1 MYNLPLKI
9 KATER
14 TPSLEYDPKGPTFN
28 MTGISVPDDAKS
40 FYAPILQWVEKYVRE
55 GVSDPMVINIDLDY
69 FSIQS
74 ASALLK
80 IIKYFDILPNVTLNW
95 YFDDKDTE
103 EIGQDL
109 ASMVKM
115 KFNHIN
121 KNPDYYK
128 DSEII

>member
-28 MTGISVPDDAKS
+28 MIGISVPDDAKS

-74 ASALLK
+74 ASVLLK
-80 IIKYFDILPNVTLNW
+80 IIKYFDTLPNVTLNW

-103 EIGQDL
+103 EIGHDL

-121 KNPDYYK
+121 KNPENYNDFEK
-128 DSEII
+128 I

>member
-28 MTGISVPDDAKS
+28 MIGISVPDDAKS

-55 GVSDPMVINIDLDY
+55 GVSDPMIINIDLDY

>member
-28 MTGISVPDDAKS
+28 MIGISVPDDAKS
-40 FYAPILQWVEKYVRE
+40 FYAPILEWVQGYVKE
-55 GVSDPMVINIDLDY
+55 DIKTPLTINIDLDY

-74 ASALLK
+74 ASVLLK

-103 EIGQDL
+103 EIGHDL
-109 ASMVKM
+109 ASMVRM

-121 KNPDYYK
+121 KNPEYYNN
-128 DSEII
+128 SEEI

>member
-28 MTGISVPDDAKS
+28 MIGISVPDDAKS
-40 FYAPILQWVEKYVRE
+40 FYAPILQWVEKYSKE
-55 GVSDPMVINIDLDY
+55 GVTNPMIINIDLDY